1 MNTMVSLGFVQ
12 ACIFA
17 FLAGLCVAI
26 YFGLRRQS
34 SLAWLAAAM
43 LIGSIVVLILSQS
56 NGTFPEQFAV
66 TLLLPSA
73 YLCFGQSAGLA
84 VGERRGYPGLLAAVA
99 GLMGVSLVLLFAGI
113 PFIYQTLP
121 FQMACGL
128 AVCDSLVRLFRA
140 PGRRALDI
148 CLMLAIAGIAGSF
161 FLRAPFYPVLFDNA
175 ASYPSIRGSVFE
187 KTLLHF
193 TAIVTPTAV
202 FLLLAKIVGGVI
214 ATYRTRSERDGL
226 TGLFTRLAF
235 DELIRAERSSGGALI
250 LCDIDYFKQV
260 NDRYGHHTGDEILCS
275 FAALLARTGQP
286 AARVGGEEFAL
297 LLPRRNVAEAAEL
310 AGMVCARF
318 HATGH
323 PLIAADH
330 WLSASFGVA
339 SYEPGD
345 PLRDVFTRA
354 DSALYRAK
362 HNGRNR
368 VETNEDGP
376 APILAA
382 SNARPQ
388 PLRYEPVNCCGGAA
402 AGLVSPSPVW
412 GSARKWLGA
421 LPMTRLKARLNEASD
436 S

>member
-17 FLAGLCVAI
+17 FLAGLCFAI

-43 LIGSIVVLILSQS
+43 LIGSIVILILSQS
-56 NGTFPEQFAV
+56 NGTVLEQFAV
-66 TLLLPSA
+66 TLLLPPA
-73 YLCFGQSAGLA
+73 YLCFGQSAGLV
-84 VGERRGYPGLLAAVA
+84 VGEPRGYPGLLAAVA
-99 GLMGVSLVLLFAGI
+99 GLAGVSLLLLLAGI

-121 FQMACGL
+121 FQLACGL
-128 AVCDSLVRLFRA
+128 AVCDSLIRLFRA
-140 PGRRALDI
+140 PGRRAPDI
-148 CLMLAIAGIAGSF
+148 CLMLALAGIAGAF
-161 FLRAPFYPVLFDNA
+161 FLRLPFFPVLFDSA
-175 ASYPSIRGSVFE
+175 ASYPSIRDSSFE
-187 KTLLHF
+187 SMLLRF

-202 FLLLAKIVGGVI
+202 FLLLAKIIGGVI
-214 ATYRTRSERDGL
+214 TTYRTRSERDGL
-226 TGLFTRLAF
+226 TGLFNRLAF
-235 DELIRAERSSGGALI
+235 DEMIRDGRSGGGALI

-260 NDRYGHHTGDEILCS
+260 NDRYGHHAGDEIICS

-297 LLPRRNVAEAAEL
+297 LLPRRSAAEAAEL
-310 AGMVCARF
+310 AGMLCTRF
-318 HATGH
+318 HAASH

-330 WLSASFGVA
+330 RLSASFGVA

-345 PLRDVFTRA
+345 LLRDVLTRA

-368 VETNEDGP
+368 VEIHEDG
-376 APILAA
+376 AAA
-382 SNARPQ
+382 SGTRPE
-388 PLRYEPVNCCGGAA
+388 PLGYEAANCCGGAA
-402 AGLVSPSPVW
+402 VGLDSPSPVS

-421 LPMTRLKARLNEASD
+421 LPMTRLKARLKEASD